1 MAEDFSACRRPHFL
15 GIGGAGQSPLAQ
27 LLLHRGLAVSGCDQR
42 LTPVTD
48 HLAALGAV
56 IHQGHDPSHV
66 AGADWLIYTD
76 AVPSDHPEIEAARAQ
91 GIPAWRRS
99 QLLGH
104 LMGEGDGIAITGTH
118 GKTTTTTL
126 LGSILIEAGLD
137 PTVVVGAEVEA
148 FGGSLRIGKGRWFV
162 AEACEAYAAIRDMR
176 PQVALLLN
184 LESDH
189 LHYHGSFENLIACVR
204 EFVASL
210 PPDGLL
216 ISPADDDV
224 CSSISASAR
233 CRVLTFG
240 IAKGDYRAVAL
251 EPKPEGTAFDLW
263 RSGDVLGRLTIAIP
277 GEHNVRNAL
286 AATAAALE
294 CGCSFD
300 AAARAMARPTTAER
314 RLEEKAT
321 VRGVTLVDDYA
332 HHPTEIRASIA
343 ALRQRYPH
351 RRLVVAFQPH
361 LYTRTKDYLL
371 GFAEALTQADALL
384 LTDIYPA
391 REAPI
396 PGIGSARL
404 AEEVTRIRPEMPFAY
419 VPSLHDLPEA
429 VLPSLHEGDVLVAM
443 GAGDINEVLG
453 PIRERLAASGA
464 TPMKVLVVAGGH
476 SAEREISRA
485 TGEMVAGA
493 LKEKGFEV
501 DTFDPSRLRGVLRDL
516 IAGRSVTESA
526 RRAGA
531 SIPDVVFVALH
542 GPGGEDGCLQGLL
555 ELAGLPYTGSGVLA
569 SALAMNK
576 HLAKRLLG
584 AAGLPVASGYL
595 LTRRDPMPDDLPL
608 PAVVKPNS
616 QGSSVGLGF
625 ATTSDEL
632 RNAVKV
638 ALRYDT
644 EALIEP
650 LLRGT
655 ELSACVL
662 GNQQPEVLP
671 IVEIVPRKGA
681 YDYESKYTPGLT
693 EEIVPARVPE
703 EVAAEAARIAGDC
716 HRVLGCAGFCR
727 VDMMLTKDGL
737 KVLEVN
743 TVPGMTPTSIFP
755 RAAAAAGM
763 SFSDLCERLVRL
775 ALEAADARR
784 PVL

>member
-1 MAEDFSACRRPHFL
+1 MDET
-15 GIGGAGQSPLAQ
+15 
-27 LLLHRGLAVSGCDQR
+27 V
-42 LTPVTD
+42 
-48 HLAALGAV
+48 
-56 IHQGHDPSHV
+56 
-66 AGADWLIYTD
+66 
-76 AVPSDHPEIEAARAQ
+76 
-91 GIPAWRRS
+91 
-99 QLLGH
+99 
-104 LMGEGDGIAITGTH
+104 GIAVTGTH

-126 LGSILIEAGLD
+126 LGSVLIECGMD

-148 FGGSLRIGKGRWFV
+148 FGGSLRIGEGRWFV
-162 AEACEAYAAIRDMR
+162 AEACEAYAAIRDMH

-189 LHYHGSFENLIACVR
+189 LHYHGSFDNLIACVR

-216 ISPADDDV
+216 ITLADDEV
-224 CSSISASAR
+224 CGSIAASAR

-240 IAKGDYRAVAL
+240 IGFGDYRASAL
-251 EPKPEGTAFDLW
+251 EPSADGTTFDLW
-263 RSGDVLGRLTIAIP
+263 RSSDLLGSLTIAMP

-286 AATAAALE
+286 AAAVAAIE
-294 CGCSFD
+294 CGCHFD
-300 AAARAMARPTTAER
+300 AVARAMARPIAAER

-343 ALRQRYPH
+343 ALRQRYPA

-361 LYTRTKDYLL
+361 LYTRTRDYLL
-371 GFAEALTQADALL
+371 GFAEALVEADALV

-396 PGIGSARL
+396 PGVGSARI
-404 AEEVTRIRPEMPFAY
+404 AEEVTRIRPDMPFAY
-419 VPSLHDLPEA
+419 VPLLHDVPKA
-429 VLPSLHEGDVLVAM
+429 VLPSLRDGDVFVAM
-443 GAGDINEVLG
+443 GAGDINEILG
-453 PIRERLAASGA
+453 PIGERIVATSG
-464 TPMKVLVVAGGH
+464 TTLKVLVVAGGH
-476 SAEREISRA
+476 SAEREVSRA

-493 LKEKGFEV
+493 LREKGFDV
-501 DTFDPSRLRGVLRDL
+501 DVFDPTGLRDEFESL
-516 IAGRSVTESA
+516 ISGRSVTVPA
-526 RRAGA
+526 RRAAG
-531 SIPDVVFVALH
+531 PMPNVVFVAMH
-542 GPGGEDGCLQGLL
+542 GSGGEDGSLQGLL

-576 HLAKRLLG
+576 HLAKRVLG
-584 AAGLPVASGYL
+584 AAGIPVASGRL
-595 LTRRDPMPDDLPL
+595 VTRQDPLPEDLPL

-625 ATTSDEL
+625 ATTLEEL
-632 RNAVKV
+632 CIAVKI

-650 LLRGT
+650 FLRGT

-662 GNQQPEVLP
+662 GNQNPEVLP
-671 IVEIVPRKGA
+671 LVEIVPAKGT

-693 EEIVPARVPE
+693 EEIVPARVPDG
-703 EVAAEAARIAGDC
+703 VAAEAARIATEC
-716 HRVLGCAGFCR
+716 HRVLGCAGFSR
-727 VDMMLTKDGL
+727 VDMMLTEEGL

-755 RAAAAAGM
+755 RAAAAAGI
-763 SFSDLCERLVRL
+763 SFPDLCGRLVGL